1 MRTMTRISLIILTML
16 SVVFSQQFNIERIN
30 FDSKQNGITINIRS
44 DFRIQS
50 SEITGWYNPSTSWS
64 YITIYNAV
72 GNIDNL
78 NKSYLVDGITDLE
91 IIQLNESLQ
100 LGLRTIN
107 SIESFEFYQGSDYMM
122 TASLRYPIDQTLA
135 LIDKKVVEGK
145 TRLGDIKSSLSE
157 FKTIF
162 YLISVI
168 ALINILVN

>member
-1 MRTMTRISLIILTML
+1 M
-16 SVVFSQQFNIERIN
+16 
-30 FDSKQNGITINIRS
+30 
-44 DFRIQS
+44 
-50 SEITGWYNPSTSWS
+50 
-64 YITIYNAV
+64 
-72 GNIDNL
+72 
-78 NKSYLVDGITDLE
+78 
-91 IIQLNESLQ
+91 Q
-100 LGLRTIN
+100 LGIRTIN